1 MTARIDLNVPR
12 ELWTA
17 QDSLRLG
24 QNMLAVIKMRT
35 SEGLDADGQPF
46 KKYSTKPLYVAKRG
60 ARLTPK
66 GGRPS
71 RTGKSVYYAGGYQE
85 YKQESRRR
93 QSMPVTQSG
102 AGQSAEVD
110 LVLSGN
116 LMNNLIVT
124 EATQNHFKIGLTR
137 QVQNYGYAVNKTR
150 EYIGLTDD
158 EVDIL
163 VESIRFDMLEKLQ

>member
-12 ELWTA
+12 DLWTA

-71 RTGKSVYYAGGYQE
+71 RTGKSVYYAGGDKQ
-85 YKQESRRR
+85 YKHESRRR
-93 QSMPVTQSG
+93 GG
-102 AGQSAEVD
+102 AGDSAEVD

-137 QVQNYGYAVNKTR
+137 QVQNYGYVVNKTR
-150 EYIGLTDD
+150 EYIGLTND